1 LILSSYT
8 LEILIIIS
16 VLSGLS
22 LTLFMGLKLKKIN
35 PNLYYYNRIHKEATQ
50 KVLNF
55 NLLYTMIGWG
65 FAFGSA
71 AFAIGNLGIFILYD
85 VWLLG
90 DTSGKFFIVMAIT
103 AGILFYFQK
112 SYFFVKD
119 NAI

>member
-1 LILSSYT
+1 M
-8 LEILIIIS
+8 IIIS
-16 VLSGLS
+16 TLSGLG
-22 LTLFMGLKLKKIN
+22 LTLFMALKLKKIN
-35 PNLYYYNRIHKEATQ
+35 PNLYYNNRIHKEVTQ

-71 AFAIGNLGIFILYD
+71 AFAIGNLAIFILYD
-85 VWLLG
+85 TWLLG
-90 DTSGKFFIVMAIT
+90 DTSGKFFIIMAIT
-103 AGILFYFQK
+103 AGILFYCQK